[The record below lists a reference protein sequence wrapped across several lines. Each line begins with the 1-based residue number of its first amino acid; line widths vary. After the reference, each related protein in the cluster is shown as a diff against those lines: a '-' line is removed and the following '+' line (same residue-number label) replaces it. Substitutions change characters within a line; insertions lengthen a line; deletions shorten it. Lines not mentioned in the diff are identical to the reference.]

1 MTTTAAII
9 DVYTEMTP
17 NPASMKFVV
26 NKMLLPNRIAEFG
39 DISAAGKSPLATEL
53 FGFPYIKSVF
63 IMNNFATLTK
73 QNDVEWEDIIPTL
86 KEFIKKYIQDEG
98 IVVTDDFTEANN
110 NRNVSENETET
121 EKKIKDVL
129 ENYVKP
135 AVEMDGGFIQFKSYH
150 EGRVNLI
157 LQGSCSGCPSSM
169 ITLKSGIEGL
179 LKRLVPEVKEVDA
192 EAQ

>member
-1 MTTTAAII
+1 MRITCGYLPAEVLDHENDEDNCATKYEEP
-9 DVYTEMTP
+9 DKP
-17 NPASMKFVV
+17 NDAV
-26 NKMLLPNRIAEFG
+26 
-39 DISAAGKSPLATEL
+39 
-53 FGFPYIKSVF
+53 
-63 IMNNFATLTK
+63 
-73 QNDVEWEDIIPTL
+73 
-86 KEFIKKYIQDEG
+86 EFIKKYIQDEG

>member
-1 MTTTAAII
+1 MNTATITI
-9 DVYTEMTP
+9 DIYTEMTP
-17 NPASMKFVV
+17 NPATMKFVL

-39 DISAAGKSPLATEL
+39 DIASATKSPLATEL
-53 FGFPYIKSVF
+53 FGFPYVKSVF
-63 IMNNFATLTK
+63 IMNNFVTITK
-73 QNDVEWEDIIPTL
+73 QADVEWEDVIPTL
-86 KEFIKKYIQDEG
+86 KEFIKKYVQENG
-98 IVVTDDFTEANN
+98 VVVSDDFSESNN
-110 NRNVSENETET
+110 NRSTNENETET

-150 EGRVNLI
+150 EGRVALT

-169 ITLKSGIEGL
+169 ITLKAGIEGL

-192 EAQ
+192 EAK